1 MPSKCQ
7 VEELE
12 GRELDS
18 YDMITILGLLK
29 EHDYKDILRRYN
41 PQGLKPGKI
50 NLHFSTDRY
59 YVEMTVESLAALAL
73 SAKFQASPHLLQALI
88 RRILCN
94 HRHSL
99 ILAKLRGYGVPID
112 NEDQL
117 DFSCAIGNIVADL
130 VVNHHPQAPE
140 YLSFR
145 KFGTSRVEQEEQ
157 RPLDHFDV
165 VSILYLAQQN
175 LTQRILERYLPL
187 KILNEGK
194 EEEKAVRFQS
204 TAGDYQVDFWFQ
216 RISNDIRREMPERGN
231 VSTAT
236 MHQVIR
242 RLFAGH
248 KPELVAQ
255 ELTDKGILI
264 TPEEVSQGFSLA
276 RILNDNYIEMGFK
289 RL

>member
-1 MPSKCQ
+1 MASKCQ

-29 EHDYKDILRRYN
+29 EHDYQGILRRYSPGGRN
-41 PQGLKPGKI
+41 PGEI
-50 NLHFSTDRY
+50 NLNLSTDGHY
-59 YVEMTVESLAALAL
+59 TEMTVQSLAALAL
-73 SAKFQASPHLLQALI
+73 SAKYQASPQQMQTLI
-88 RRILCN
+88 RRILCS

-99 ILAKLRGYGVPID
+99 IVSKFRGYGVPID
-112 NEDQL
+112 DEKEINL
-117 DFSCAIGNIVADL
+117 SCSVGNTMADL
-130 VVNHHPQAPE
+130 VANRHSQASE
-140 YLSFR
+140 YSR
-145 KFGTSRVEQEEQ
+145 VAKFGTSRVEQEEQ
-157 RPLDHFDV
+157 RPLDHYDV

-187 KILNEGK
+187 EILNEGK

-204 TAGDYQVDFWFQ
+204 TAGDYQVDFLFQ

-248 KPELVAQ
+248 RPELVAK

-289 RL
+289 QR